1 MKLRQLRFFITVAD
15 ELGFSKAAAKLH
27 VAQPSLSVQIKAL
40 EEEVGARLFERDK
53 HHVFLTQAG
62 KLFRQHAGAILA
74 MAETA
79 KIEARCAAA
88 GELGTIDFGYTASS
102 MFSRVLPPAIRG
114 FRKQYPHVL
123 LTLHELTSL
132 EQFHGL
138 LDRSLDVGVLR
149 RPEVSTPVGIQISEW
164 YRTPLVVAIAQDH
177 VLAQRR
183 SLSLAALKGEPFI
196 MYPREAGTGI
206 YWQVMDLCAK
216 ADFRPRVVREVLES
230 STIIGLVAAGAG
242 VAVVPADM
250 NCIRFEGVEYKRLT
264 DAEAYS
270 TLYLARREGDLNQHL
285 RALIDMLGRR
295 SGKGDGTSTASVRRK
310 AMSR

>member
-1 MKLRQLRFFITVAD
+1 MKLQQLRFFITVAD

-62 KLFRQHAGAILA
+62 KKFLQHARALLN

-79 KIEARCAAA
+79 KFEARCAAA
-88 GELGTIDFGYTASS
+88 GEMGTLDFGYTASAI
-102 MFSRVLPPAIRG
+102 FSSVLARVIRL
-114 FRKQYPHVL
+114 FRERHPQVL
-123 LTLHELTSL
+123 LTLHELTSV

-138 LDRSLDVGVLR
+138 LEHKLDVGVLR
-149 RPEVSTPVGIQISEW
+149 RPDIRTPVGLQISEW
-164 YRTPLVVAIAQDH
+164 YRTPLVVAIPHDH
-177 VLAQRR
+177 ALARR
-183 SLSLAALKGEPFI
+183 QSLTLADLKGDSFI

-216 ADFRPRVVREVLES
+216 AGFRPRVAREVLES
-230 STIIGLVAAGAG
+230 STLIGLVAAGVGIAI
-242 VAVVPADM
+242 VPAEM
-250 NCIRFEGVEYKRLT
+250 NCIQFEGIEYKRLA

-270 TLYLARREGDLNQHL
+270 TLYLARREADDGVHLGTLLKMLNQ
-285 RALIDMLGRR
+285 R
-295 SGKGDGTSTASVRRK
+295 SVRLK
-310 AMSR
+310 

>member
-1 MKLRQLRFFITVAD
+1 MKLQQVRFFITVAD

-62 KLFRQHAGAILA
+62 KKFLQHARALLS

-79 KIEARCAAA
+79 KFEARCAAA
-88 GELGTIDFGYTASS
+88 GEMGTLDFGYTASAI
-102 MFSRVLPPAIRG
+102 FSSVLARVIRL
-114 FRKQYPHVL
+114 FRERHPQVL
-123 LTLHELTSL
+123 LTLHELTSV

-138 LDRSLDVGVLR
+138 LEHKLDVGVLR
-149 RPEVSTPVGIQISEW
+149 RPDIRTPVGLQISEW
-164 YRTPLVVAIAQDH
+164 YRTPLVVAIPHDH
-177 VLAQRR
+177 ALARR
-183 SLSLAALKGEPFI
+183 QSLTLADLKGDSFI

-216 ADFRPRVVREVLES
+216 AGFRPRVAREVLES
-230 STIIGLVAAGAG
+230 STLIGLVAAGVGIAI
-242 VAVVPADM
+242 VPADM
-250 NCIRFEGVEYKRLT
+250 NCIQFEGIEYKRLA

-270 TLYLARREGDLNQHL
+270 TLYLARREADDGVHLATLLKMLNQ
-285 RALIDMLGRR
+285 R
-295 SGKGDGTSTASVRRK
+295 SVRLK
-310 AMSR
+310 